1 MESNQAHPSHLSIR
15 LHVDGPA
22 NKYPAKAHAR
32 RVADALAQSSSY
44 DISGDLIVV
53 TAAQSRPWP
62 DSDMPAPFRQAR
74 YFYYLTGCNEPGC
87 CVVYDIKHDRL
98 TLWLPPIDQS
108 RVVWTG
114 RGSTVEEAL
123 DKYDIDEARYLTKSS
138 SPLGRCLD
146 HDEVVYIHDEHNVL
160 PATIPRSLKRPV
172 LQNRLKQAMDA
183 CRVIKD
189 AHEIDLIRRAN
200 QISSDAHVAVFKSL
214 HGFTNEAQVEATYMA
229 HCIASHAK
237 EQAYAPIA
245 GSGPNGATLHYG
257 ANTADFDGAE
267 TLVLDAGCEVSCY
280 ASDVTRTVPINPSQ
294 PGTWPSPEAK
304 QIYALVE
311 EVQEACIA
319 QMRPGKA
326 FIEIVTLSRRMTLEG
341 LLKLG
346 ILKGD
351 VDEIEKWGT
360 VAGFFP
366 HGLGHH
372 VGLDVHDVS
381 PVPHPPAI
389 PRAAISPVGH
399 RKEDGSGEQDG
410 LEEEEEEEEDDDDDE
425 WEPTEE
431 EREAETAA
439 HQQLDEYL
447 KHAVQYPIPPSC
459 LPSWSFH
466 TSPLCFLPE
475 YESSARRAH
484 ESLLRPGM
492 VVTIEP
498 GIYFNRSLLEQVFL
512 SDPYHSRFIDQD
524 VLDRYWKVGGVRI
537 EDDILITKDG
547 YENLTPAPK
556 GREMCGII
564 QKGGDGDCQV

>member
-1 MESNQAHPSHLSIR
+1 MDSNQTHRTAHPSPLSIR
-15 LHVDGPA
+15 LRVGGQVD
-22 NKYPAKAHAR
+22 KYPAKAHAR
-32 RVADALAQSSSY
+32 RVADALSSSSSSSSSNS
-44 DISGDLIVV
+44 SGGLIVV

-87 CVVYDIKHDRL
+87 VVVYDIKHDKL
-98 TLWLPPIDQS
+98 TLWLPAIDQS

-123 DKYDIDEARYLTKSS
+123 DRYDIDDAHYLGKDTF
-138 SPLGRCLD
+138 PLARCLD
-146 HDEVVYIHDEHNVL
+146 DDEDVYLPDEHHVL
-160 PATIPRSLKRPV
+160 PITMPRALKHPV
-172 LQNRLKQAMDA
+172 RQNRLKHAMDA

-189 AHEIDLIRRAN
+189 DHEIDLIRRAN
-200 QISSDAHVAVFKSL
+200 QISSEAHTAVFKSL

-245 GSGPNGATLHYG
+245 GSGPNGAILHYG

-280 ASDVTRTVPINPSQ
+280 ASDVTRTVPINPSH
-294 PGTWPSPEAK
+294 PGTWPSPESE

-311 EVQEACIA
+311 KIQEACIA
-319 QMRPGKA
+319 QLRPGKA
-326 FIEIVTLSRRMTLEG
+326 FIEIAALSRRMTLEG

-351 VDEIEKWGT
+351 VEEIEKRGT
-360 VAGFFP
+360 VSGFFP

-381 PVPHPPAI
+381 PVPHPPVIPSAAI
-389 PRAAISPVGH
+389 PPADYRDKDE
-399 RKEDGSGEQDG
+399 RKAEDEC
-410 LEEEEEEEEDDDDDE
+410 EAENEWKDDE
-425 WEPTEE
+425 SFP
-431 EREAETAA
+431 R
-439 HQQLDEYL
+439 
-447 KHAVQYPIPPSC
+447 HAVPDPVPS
-459 LPSWSFH
+459 LLSSWSFH
-466 TSPLCFLPE
+466 TSPPLSYHP
-475 YESSARRAH
+475 YEST
-484 ESLLRPGM
+484 SLLRPGM

-498 GIYFNRSLLEQVFL
+498 GIYFNRFLLETLFL
-512 SDPYHSRFIDQD
+512 SDPAHSRFIDQD

-537 EDDILITKDG
+537 EDDILITRDG

-556 GREMCGII
+556 GREMLGII
-564 QKGGDGDCQV
+564 REGAM

>member
-1 MESNQAHPSHLSIR
+1 MGSNQAHHPSHLSMR
-15 LHVDGPA
+15 LQVDGSV

-32 RVADALAQSSSY
+32 RVAHALSESSS
-44 DISGDLIVV
+44 DDFSTSSDGLIVV
-53 TAAQSRPWP
+53 AGAQSRPWP
-62 DSDMPAPFRQAR
+62 DSDMPGPFRQAR

-123 DKYDIDEARYLTKSS
+123 DRYDIDDARYLTNSS
-138 SPLGRCLD
+138 SPLARGLS
-146 HDEVVYIHDEHNVL
+146 HDEVVHIYDEHDLL
-160 PATIPRSLKRPV
+160 PITVPRSLKHPV
-172 LQNRLKQAMDA
+172 RQNRLKQAMDA

-200 QISSDAHVAVFKSL
+200 RISSDAHVAVFKSL

-245 GSGPNGATLHYG
+245 GSGSNGAILHYG

-280 ASDVTRTVPINPSQ
+280 ASDVTRTVPINSSR
-294 PGTWPSPEAK
+294 PGTWPSPESE

-311 EVQEACIA
+311 EIQEACIA
-319 QMRPGKA
+319 QLRPGKA
-326 FIEIVTLSRRMTLEG
+326 FVEIDRLSRRMAAEG

-351 VDEIEKWGT
+351 VDEVEMNGT
-360 VAGFFP
+360 VSGFFP

-389 PRAAISPVGH
+389 PRAPIYPV
-399 RKEDGSGEQDG
+399 EQLKVDES
-410 LEEEEEEEEDDDDDE
+410 EEENRVEEEEDE
-425 WEPTEE
+425 WKPTEE
-431 EREAETAA
+431 EIKAEMEENAMLVHVA
-439 HQQLDEYL
+439 
-447 KHAVQYPIPPSC
+447 QYPIPPSL

-466 TSPLCFLPE
+466 TSPLFSCPP
-475 YESSARRAH
+475 YDPT
-484 ESLLRPGM
+484 SLLRPGM

-498 GIYFNRSLLEQVFL
+498 GVYFSRALLEQKYL
-512 SDPYHSRFIDQD
+512 SDPYYHGPLIDRD

-537 EDDILITKDG
+537 EDDILITRDG

-556 GREMCGII
+556 GREMLEVVR
-564 QKGGDGDCQV
+564 KGAL

>member
-1 MESNQAHPSHLSIR
+1 MQSNPAHRPAHLYPSSLSIR
-15 LHVDGPA
+15 LRVGGPVD
-22 NKYPAKAHAR
+22 KYPAKAHAR
-32 RVADALAQSSSY
+32 RVAHALSESSSSSSS
-44 DISGDLIVV
+44 DSSGGVIIV

-87 CVVYDIKHDRL
+87 CVVYDIKRDRL
-98 TLWLPPIDQS
+98 TLWLPAIDQS

-114 RGSTVEEAL
+114 RGSTVEEAI
-123 DKYDIDEARYLTKSS
+123 DRYDVDEARYLTKES
-138 SPLGRCLD
+138 SPLVRWLD
-146 HDEVVYIHDEHNVL
+146 EGEAVYIHDEHDVL
-160 PATIPRSLKRPV
+160 PLFVPYPLRHPV
-172 LQNRLKQAMDA
+172 RQNRLKQAMDA

-189 AHEIDLIRRAN
+189 DHEIDLIRRAN
-200 QISSDAHVAVFKSL
+200 QISSDAHTAVFKSL
-214 HGFTNEAQVEATYMA
+214 HRFTNEAQVEATYMA

-245 GSGPNGATLHYG
+245 GSGPNGAILHYG

-294 PGTWPSPEAK
+294 PGKWPSPESE

-311 EVQEACIA
+311 KIQEACIA
-319 QMRPGKA
+319 QLRPGKA
-326 FIEIVTLSRRMTLEG
+326 FIEIAALARRMTLEG

-351 VDEIEKWGT
+351 VKEIEKWGT
-360 VAGFFP
+360 VSGFFP

-381 PVPHPPAI
+381 PAMHPPADPNARI
-389 PRAAISPVGH
+389 APTDYRG
-399 RKEDGSGEQDG
+399 KDE
-410 LEEEEEEEEDDDDDE
+410 LEEHYKCGEGDE
-425 WEPTEE
+425 WEEDESHPRHAEPDPDPT
-431 EREAETAA
+431 
-439 HQQLDEYL
+439 
-447 KHAVQYPIPPSC
+447 PISS
-459 LPSWSFH
+459 LL
-466 TSPLCFLPE
+466 SPLCF
-475 YESSARRAH
+475 RRNPPLSFLYPFEAG
-484 ESLLRPGM
+484 SLLRPGM

-498 GIYFNRSLLEQVFL
+498 GIYFNRFLLEQNFL
-512 SDPYHSRFIDQD
+512 SEPGHRQFIDED

-537 EDDILITKDG
+537 EDDVLITRDG

-556 GREMCGII
+556 GREMRGII
-564 QKGGDGDCQV
+564 REGGL

>member
-1 MESNQAHPSHLSIR
+1 MESNQAHHPSRLSIR
-15 LHVDGPA
+15 LQVGGPV

-32 RVADALAQSSSY
+32 RVAHALAEAAPF

-87 CVVYDIKHDRL
+87 CVVYDIKHDKL
-98 TLWLPPIDQS
+98 TLWLPAIDQS

-123 DKYDIDEARYLTKSS
+123 EKYDIDEARYLTKSS
-138 SPLGRCLD
+138 SPLARCLD
-146 HDEVVYIHDEHNVL
+146 HDEVVYIHDEHDVL
-160 PATIPRSLKRPV
+160 PVSIPRSLKRPA

-189 AHEIDLIRRAN
+189 DHEIDLIQRAN

-214 HGFTNEAQVEATYMA
+214 HAFTNEAQVEATYMA

-267 TLVLDAGCEVSCY
+267 TLVLDAGCEASCY

-304 QIYALVE
+304 QIYALVQ

-326 FIEIVTLSRRMTLEG
+326 FTDIVALSRRMTLEG

-360 VAGFFP
+360 VSGFFP

-389 PRAAISPVGH
+389 PRAAISPVDQ
-399 RKEDGSGEQDG
+399 REANVSAEEDG
-410 LEEEEEEEEDDDDDE
+410 LEEDEDD
-425 WEPTEE
+425 WEQTAEE
-431 EREAETAA
+431 FEAEAA
-439 HQQLDEYL
+439 FL
-447 KHAVQYPIPPSC
+447 KHAFQYPIPPSL

-466 TSPLCFLPE
+466 TSPLFFSR
-475 YESSARRAH
+475 YDST
-484 ESLLRPGM
+484 SLLRPGM

-512 SDPYHSRFIDQD
+512 SDPYHSRFIDEA

-537 EDDILITKDG
+537 EDDILITRDG

-564 QKGGDGDCQV
+564 QRGGDGDGDFQV

>member
-1 MESNQAHPSHLSIR
+1 MESSLAHPGSHLSIR
-15 LHVDGPA
+15 LHVDGPV

-32 RVADALAQSSSY
+32 RVADALFSSSSS
-44 DISGDLIVV
+44 DSSSGDLIVV
-53 TAAQSRPWP
+53 TAAKSRPWP

-87 CVVYDIKHDRL
+87 CVVYDIKHDKL
-98 TLWLPPIDQS
+98 TLWLPAIDQS

-123 DKYDIDEARYLTKSS
+123 EKYDIDDARYLTEST
-138 SPLGRCLD
+138 SPLATCLD
-146 HDEVVYIHDEHNVL
+146 DGEAVYVLDEYNVL
-160 PATIPRSLKRPV
+160 PASIPRSLKHPV
-172 LQNRLKQAMDA
+172 RRHRLKEAMNA

-189 AHEIDLIRRAN
+189 AYEIDLIRRAN
-200 QISSDAHVAVFKSL
+200 QVSSDAHVAVFKSL

-245 GSGPNGATLHYG
+245 GSGPNGAILHYG

-280 ASDVTRTVPINPSQ
+280 ASDVTRTVPINPTH
-294 PGTWPSPEAK
+294 PGKWPSPETE

-311 EVQEACIA
+311 KVQEACIA
-319 QMRPGKA
+319 QLRPGKA
-326 FIEIVTLSRRMTLEG
+326 FTDIVALSRRMTLEG

-351 VDEIEKWGT
+351 VEEIEKWGT
-360 VAGFFP
+360 VSGFFP

-381 PVPHPPAI
+381 PVPHPPAL
-389 PRAAISPVGH
+389 PRAAIPPVH
-399 RKEDGSGEQDG
+399 HWKVDES
-410 LEEEEEEEEDDDDDE
+410 EEEDE
-425 WEPTEE
+425 REPTEE
-431 EREAETAA
+431 ELEAENAVDE
-439 HQQLDEYL
+439 QLDKFIE
-447 KHAVQYPIPPSC
+447 HAVQYPIPASL

-466 TSPLCFLPE
+466 NSPL
-475 YESSARRAH
+475 YSRSSGDSA
-484 ESLLRPGM
+484 SLLRPGM

-498 GIYFNRSLLEQVFL
+498 GIYFNRFLLEQKFL
-512 SDPYHSRFIDQD
+512 SDPHHSRFIDQD
-524 VLDRYWKVGGVRI
+524 VLDQYWKVGGVRI
-537 EDDILITKDG
+537 EDDILITRDG

-556 GREMCGII
+556 GREMLGII
-564 QKGGDGDCQV
+564 REGGS

>member
-1 MESNQAHPSHLSIR
+1 MESNLAHPYGSHLSIR
-15 LHVDGPA
+15 LHVDGPV

-32 RVADALAQSSSY
+32 RVADALSSSSSS
-44 DISGDLIVV
+44 DSSSGDLIVV
-53 TAAQSRPWP
+53 TAAKSRPWP

-74 YFYYLTGCNEPGC
+74 SFYYLTGCDEPGC
-87 CVVYDIKHDRL
+87 CVVYDIKHDKL

-123 DKYDIDEARYLTKSS
+123 EKYDIDDARYLSKSS
-138 SPLGRCLD
+138 SPLPRGLD
-146 HDEVVYIHDEHNVL
+146 HNEVVYIHDEHDSL
-160 PATIPRSLKRPV
+160 PVTIPRSLKRPA

-214 HGFTNEAQVEATYMA
+214 HAFTNEAQVEATYMA

-257 ANTADFDGAE
+257 ANTADLDGAE

-280 ASDVTRTVPINPSQ
+280 ASDVTRTVPINPSR
-294 PGTWPSPEAK
+294 PGTWPSPESE

-311 EVQEACIA
+311 QIQEACIA
-319 QMRPGKA
+319 QLRPGKA
-326 FIEIVTLSRRMTLEG
+326 FVEIDRLSRRMTIDG

-351 VDEIEKWGT
+351 VEEIELNGT
-360 VAGFFP
+360 VSGFFP

-381 PVPHPPAI
+381 PAPHPPAI
-389 PRAAISPVGH
+389 PRAPISPMKD
-399 RKEDGSGEQDG
+399 RKVDESEEEIR
-410 LEEEEEEEEDDDDDE
+410 LEEEDEREEDDEHE
-425 WEPTEE
+425 WKLTEE
-431 EREAETAA
+431 ELEAEREEIAMMVHAA
-439 HQQLDEYL
+439 
-447 KHAVQYPIPPSC
+447 QYRIPPS

-466 TSPLCFLPE
+466 TSPLFSRPP
-475 YESSARRAH
+475 YDPT
-484 ESLLRPGM
+484 SLLRPGM

-498 GIYFNRSLLEQVFL
+498 GIYFNRALLEQKYL
-512 SDPYHSRFIDQD
+512 SDPYYHGPLIDRA
-524 VLDRYWKVGGVRI
+524 VLDRFWKVGGVRI
-537 EDDILITKDG
+537 EDDILITRDG

-564 QKGGDGDCQV
+564 QRGGDGDCQI

>member
-1 MESNQAHPSHLSIR
+1 MESNQAHRPPHLHPSPLSIR
-15 LHVDGPA
+15 LRVGGPVD
-22 NKYPAKAHAR
+22 KYPAKAHAR
-32 RVADALAQSSSY
+32 RVADTLSSSPSSSSTS
-44 DISGDLIVV
+44 SGGLIVV

-87 CVVYDIKHDRL
+87 FVVYDIKHDKL
-98 TLWLPPIDQS
+98 TLWLPAIDQS

-123 DKYDIDEARYLTKSS
+123 DRYDIDDAQYLDKDTF
-138 SPLGRCLD
+138 PIVRRLD
-146 HDEVVYIHDEHNVL
+146 DDEDVYLHDEHDVL
-160 PATIPRSLKRPV
+160 PITDPRSLKHPV
-172 LQNRLKQAMDA
+172 RQNRLKQAMDA

-189 AHEIDLIRRAN
+189 DHEIDLIRRAN
-200 QISSDAHVAVFKSL
+200 QISSEAHTAVFKSL
-214 HGFTNEAQVEATYMA
+214 HRFTNEAQVEATYMA

-245 GSGPNGATLHYG
+245 GSGPNGAILHYG
-257 ANTADFDGAE
+257 ANTADFDEAE

-294 PGTWPSPEAK
+294 PGTWPSPESE

-311 EVQEACIA
+311 KIQEACIA
-319 QMRPGKA
+319 QLRPGKA
-326 FIEIVTLSRRMTLEG
+326 FIEIAALARRMTLEG
-341 LLKLG
+341 LLELG

-351 VDEIEKWGT
+351 VKEIEKWGT

-381 PVPHPPAI
+381 PVLHPPASARI
-389 PRAAISPVGH
+389 TPTDYRG
-399 RKEDGSGEQDG
+399 KDELEEYYK
-410 LEEEEEEEEDDDDDE
+410 LEEEDECEEDECEEDE
-425 WEPTEE
+425 SF
-431 EREAETAA
+431 ERNPES
-439 HQQLDEYL
+439 DPDP
-447 KHAVQYPIPPSC
+447 VPS
-459 LPSWSFH
+459 LLSS
-466 TSPLCFLPE
+466 LCFHRNPPLSFLYPF
-475 YESSARRAH
+475 ESA
-484 ESLLRPGM
+484 SLLRPGM

-498 GIYFNRSLLEQVFL
+498 GIYFNRFLLEQKFL
-512 SDPYHSRFIDQD
+512 SEPGHSQFIDED

-537 EDDILITKDG
+537 EDDILITRDG

-556 GREMCGII
+556 GREMMKII
-564 QKGGDGDCQV
+564 GEGGS